1 MHRRAP
7 ALLVLLALA
16 GVASAAGGSAGER
29 PAAGR
34 AAVQAPV
41 PSAFFISGRGWGHGV
56 GLSQWGAYGFAQRGV
71 GYRRILGHYYRGT
84 ALGSAPISRVRV
96 LLAEGHK
103 SVSVGSNGPIRVR
116 DGAGALHT
124 LAAGSHTFGPGL
136 KLKVAPDAP
145 RKALPGPLL
154 FTGASDALRF
164 GERPYRGQLRIDVVS
179 GGLRVINHVGLEA
192 YLYGVVPREV
202 PFTWPAEAL
211 KAQAVVARSY
221 ALAVRKAG
229 PFDLY
234 PDVRSQ
240 VYGGIEAEKP
250 STTAATTATAGE
262 VLLYAGKVATTFFF
276 STSGGRTASVEDAWN
291 GSPIPYLVSVP
302 DPYDTASP
310 HHSWGPFAFTAA
322 KLAKVFNVPGRL
334 LDLQT
339 VVNTS
344 RRVEHVIAI
353 GSGGRVTVPGSD
365 VRRLLGLR
373 STWFRIGLLT
383 LEAPAAPI
391 TYGSSARLVGY
402 SRGSS
407 VVTLEQRVSGGV
419 WEPAARLKAKA
430 GRVTAVVKPLVSTSY
445 RLAASSTLFGQ
456 PVEVVVAPLV
466 RFRQVTERTAL
477 RGLVRPVL
485 PGAQVELQRLRG
497 SSWRVVGRA
506 EVDAAGN
513 FEVRLELAPGS
524 YRARVTAGRG
534 FAPGVSPVLKVVG

>member
-16 GVASAAGGSAGER
+16 GVASVAGGGTGER
-29 PAAGR
+29 ADAARPG
-34 AAVQAPV
+34 AAAQAP
-41 PSAFFISGRGWGHGV
+41 SSFFISGRGWGHGV
-56 GLSQWGAYGFAQRGV
+56 GLSQWGAFGFAQRGV

-84 ALGSAPISRVRV
+84 TLGAAPIARVRV
-96 LLAEGHK
+96 LLAEGQR
-103 SVSVGSNGPIRVR
+103 SVSVASSGPIRVR
-116 DGAGALHT
+116 DGAGGLHT
-124 LAAGSHTFGPGL
+124 LAAGSHSFGAGL

-154 FTGASDALRF
+154 FTGASDALRY
-164 GERPYRGQLRIDVVS
+164 GDRPYRGQLKIDVVAGS
-179 GGLRVINHVGLEA
+179 LRAINHVGLEA

-202 PFTWPAEAL
+202 PFGWPAEAL

-221 ALAVRKAG
+221 ALAVRKTG

-262 VLLYAGKVATTFFF
+262 VLMYAGKVATTFFF
-276 STSGGRTASVEDAWN
+276 STSGGRTASVEDAWD

-322 KLAKVFNVPGRL
+322 RLAKIFNVPGRL

-353 GSGGRVTVPGSD
+353 GSGGRVTVSGSD

-383 LEAPAAPI
+383 LEAPSAPI

-407 VVTLEQRVSGGV
+407 VVTLQQRVSGGV

-430 GRVTAVVKPLVSTSY
+430 GRVTAVVKPLISTSY
-445 RLAASSTLFGQ
+445 RLATSATLFGQ
-456 PVEVVVAPLV
+456 PVEVVVAPRV

-485 PGAQVELQRLRG
+485 AGARVELQRLQG

-513 FEVRLELAPGS
+513 FEVRLDLTPGS
-524 YRARVTAGRG
+524 YRARVTPGRG
-534 FAPGVSPVLKVVG
+534 FAPGMSPVLEVVG